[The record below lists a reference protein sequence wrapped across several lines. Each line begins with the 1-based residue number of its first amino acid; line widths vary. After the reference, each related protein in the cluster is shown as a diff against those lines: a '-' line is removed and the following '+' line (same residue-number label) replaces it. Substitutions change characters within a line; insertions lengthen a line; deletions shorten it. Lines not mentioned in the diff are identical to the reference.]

1 LEEVND
7 KKQNSDSDSDKADK
21 VKELEEKMWK
31 WKRIGRKKKIQKNK
45 LENTSK
51 RDKTIIFVK
60 IEWPGKTYAIQY
72 NS

>member
-1 LEEVND
+1 M
-7 KKQNSDSDSDKADK
+7 KKNW
-21 VKELEEKMWK
+21 KE
-31 WKRIGRKKKIQKNK
+31 KKIQKNK